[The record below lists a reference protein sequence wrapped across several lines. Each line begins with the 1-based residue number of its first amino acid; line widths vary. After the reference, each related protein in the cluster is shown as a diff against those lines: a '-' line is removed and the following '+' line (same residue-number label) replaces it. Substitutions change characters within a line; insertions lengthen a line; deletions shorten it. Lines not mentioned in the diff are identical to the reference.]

1 MNLFIIFY
9 MRACMVLAI
18 ILFVL
23 FCILN
28 SKLVAKYLIAIYDGE
43 VTSNVTLANN
53 ANNAVK
59 SWKDLIENH
68 GSENLKIGLTPRAV
82 FFSAI
87 IAIILS
93 VVPIINIISLI
104 CYSQIINVYIEAYKY
119 FKEKE

>member
-1 MNLFIIFY
+1 MNIFIIY

-43 VTSNVTLANN
+43 VTSNVILANN

-59 SWKDLIENH
+59 SWKDLIENR
-68 GSENLKIGLTPRAV
+68 GRENLKIGLTPRAV
-82 FFSAI
+82 FFSAL

-93 VVPIINIISLI
+93 VAPIINIIALI

>member
-1 MNLFIIFY
+1 MNLFIIY
-9 MRACMVLAI
+9 IRACMILAI

-23 FCILN
+23 ICIIN
-28 SKLVAKYLIAIYDGE
+28 SKLVTKYLIAIYDEE
-43 VTSNVTLANN
+43 VTSKITLANN
-53 ANNAVK
+53 AAK
-59 SWKDLIENH
+59 SWKGLIENY
-68 GSENLKIGLTPRAV
+68 GRENLKIGLTPRAV

>member
-1 MNLFIIFY
+1 MNLFIIY
-9 MRACMVLAI
+9 MRACCVIAI
-18 ILFVL
+18 ILFIL
-23 FCILN
+23 ICILN
-28 SKLVAKYLIAIYDGE
+28 SRLVSKYLIAIYDGE
-43 VTSNVTLANN
+43 VTSNVILANN

-68 GSENLKIGLTPRAV
+68 GRENLKIGLTPRAV

>member
-1 MNLFIIFY
+1 MNLFIIY

-59 SWKDLIENH
+59 SWKGLIENH
-68 GSENLKIGLTPRAV
+68 GRENLKIGLTPRAV

>member
-1 MNLFIIFY
+1 MNIFIIY

-53 ANNAVK
+53 AVK
-59 SWKDLIENH
+59 SWKGLIENH
-68 GSENLKIGLTPRAV
+68 GRENLKIGLTPRAV
-82 FFSAI
+82 FFSAL

>member
-1 MNLFIIFY
+1 MNIFIIY

-43 VTSNVTLANN
+43 VTSNVILANN

-59 SWKDLIENH
+59 SWKGLIENH
-68 GSENLKIGLTPRAV
+68 GRENLKIGLTPRAV
-82 FFSAI
+82 FFSAL

-93 VVPIINIISLI
+93 VAPIINIIALI

>member
-1 MNLFIIFY
+1 MNIFIIY

-59 SWKDLIENH
+59 SWKGLIENH
-68 GSENLKIGLTPRAV
+68 GRENLKIGLTPRAV

>member
-1 MNLFIIFY
+1 MNLLIIY

-59 SWKDLIENH
+59 SWKGLIENH
-68 GSENLKIGLTPRAV
+68 GRGNLKIGLTPRAV

>member
-1 MNLFIIFY
+1 MNIFIIY

-53 ANNAVK
+53 AVK
-59 SWKDLIENH
+59 SWKGLIENR
-68 GSENLKIGLTPRAV
+68 GRENLKIGLTPRAV
-82 FFSAI
+82 FFSAL

-93 VVPIINIISLI
+93 VAPIINIIALI

>member
-1 MNLFIIFY
+1 MNIFIIY

-43 VTSNVTLANN
+43 VTSNVILANN

-68 GSENLKIGLTPRAV
+68 GRENLKIGLTPRAV
-82 FFSAI
+82 FFSAL

-93 VVPIINIISLI
+93 VVPIINIIALI

>member
-1 MNLFIIFY
+1 MNIFIIY

-43 VTSNVTLANN
+43 VTSNVILANN

-68 GSENLKIGLTPRAV
+68 GRENLKIGLTPRAV
-82 FFSAI
+82 FFSAL

>member
-1 MNLFIIFY
+1 MNIFIIY

-43 VTSNVTLANN
+43 VTSNVILANN

-68 GSENLKIGLTPRAV
+68 GRENLKIGLTPRAV
-82 FFSAI
+82 FFSAL

-93 VVPIINIISLI
+93 VAPIINIIALI

>member
-1 MNLFIIFY
+1 MNIFIIY

-68 GSENLKIGLTPRAV
+68 GRENLKIGLTPRAV
-82 FFSAI
+82 FFSAL

>member
-1 MNLFIIFY
+1 MNIFIIY

-59 SWKDLIENH
+59 SWKDFIENH
-68 GSENLKIGLTPRAV
+68 GRENLKIGLTPRAV

>member
-1 MNLFIIFY
+1 

-43 VTSNVTLANN
+43 VTSNVIL

-59 SWKDLIENH
+59 S
-68 GSENLKIGLTPRAV
+68 
-82 FFSAI
+82 
-87 IAIILS
+87 
-93 VVPIINIISLI
+93 
-104 CYSQIINVYIEAYKY
+104 
-119 FKEKE
+119 

>member
-1 MNLFIIFY
+1 MNIFIIY

-68 GSENLKIGLTPRAV
+68 GRENLKIGLTPRAV

>member
-1 MNLFIIFY
+1 MNIFIIY

-68 GSENLKIGLTPRAV
+68 GRENLKIGLTPRAV
-82 FFSAI
+82 FFSAL

-93 VVPIINIISLI
+93 VAPIINIIALI

>member
-1 MNLFIIFY
+1 MNLFIIY

-43 VTSNVTLANN
+43 VTSNVTLVNN

-59 SWKDLIENH
+59 SWKGLIENH
-68 GSENLKIGLTPRAV
+68 GRENLKIGLTPRAV

>member
-1 MNLFIIFY
+1 MNLFIIY

-59 SWKDLIENH
+59 SWKGLIENH
-68 GSENLKIGLTPRAV
+68 DRENLKIGLTPRAV

>member
-1 MNLFIIFY
+1 MNLFIIY
-9 MRACMVLAI
+9 MRACCIIAI
-18 ILFVL
+18 ILFILICV
-23 FCILN
+23 LN

-68 GSENLKIGLTPRAV
+68 GREHLKIGLTPRAV

>member
-1 MNLFIIFY
+1 MNIFIIY

-68 GSENLKIGLTPRAV
+68 GRENLKFGLNPRAV
-82 FFSAI
+82 LLSALT
-87 IAIILS
+87 AIILS